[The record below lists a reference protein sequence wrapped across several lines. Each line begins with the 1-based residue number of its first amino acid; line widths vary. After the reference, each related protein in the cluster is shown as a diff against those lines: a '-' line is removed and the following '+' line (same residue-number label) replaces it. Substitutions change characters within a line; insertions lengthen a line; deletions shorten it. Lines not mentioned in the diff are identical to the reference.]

1 MWERVVGNKGREA
14 AKGQVM
20 CSLGGHNKEFDF
32 YDNTRNIQSFKEEN
46 DRLWCVF
53 NRDLWLLCQMAFCG
67 GRKGKKTIDLEAIDI
82 IQQKIIVNKVME
94 GVKEERSG
102 LILDTF

>member
-1 MWERVVGNKGREA
+1 
-14 AKGQVM
+14 
-20 CSLGGHNKEFDF
+20 
-32 YDNTRNIQSFKEEN
+32 
-46 DRLWCVF
+46 
-53 NRDLWLLCQMAFCG
+53 MAFCG